1 MAIEPLAIDKTV
13 RRDINGTRQTL
24 RICAARAGLPP
35 LLIVQA
41 GPAFPLLHEVR
52 KFQRL
57 LNFERDF
64 LVAYWEQ
71 RGCGDVPGSDAT
83 NCSLQQQVD
92 DLRAVLRWLYGETNQ
107 RIVVLGISIGA
118 TFALQAAEH
127 AQDQV
132 KAIVAISPDSQTVT
146 SDAAADAF
154 LRDQAL
160 RAGSRGLS
168 RRLLKLEPPPY
179 TDAAAFARRT
189 RLLADLGTI
198 EWGKTFGALARE
210 MLFAMARAYA
220 VTGTLRA
227 LRNMNLVQRKLLPE
241 IASMDLFAKPPRV
254 AVPVHFV
261 FGDQDVLNPASLV
274 RDFPALIAAPSST
287 VARLPNAGHMAHFDQ
302 PAIVRSI
309 AVNA

>member
-1 MAIEPLAIDKTV
+1 MTIEPLAIDKTV
-13 RRDINGTRQTL
+13 RLDINGTRQ
-24 RICAARAGLPP
+24 RVRVCAARAGLPP

-41 GPAFPLLHEVR
+41 GPAWPLLHEVR

-57 LNFERDF
+57 LNFENDF
-64 LVAYWEQ
+64 LTVYWEQ
-71 RGCGDVPGSDAT
+71 RGCGDVPGTDAT

-92 DLRAVLRWLYGETNQ
+92 DLRAVLRWLYSETSQ
-107 RIVVLGISIGA
+107 RIVMLGISIGG

-127 AQDQV
+127 ARDQV
-132 KAIVAISPDSQTVT
+132 KAIVAISPDSQTTT
-146 SDAAADAF
+146 SDTAADAF
-154 LRDQAL
+154 LREQGL
-160 RAGSRGLS
+160 RAASRGVS

-179 TDAAAFARRT
+179 TDAASFARRA

-210 MLFAMARAYA
+210 MLVAMAGAYG
-220 VTGTLRA
+220 VIGTLRA
-227 LRNMNLVQRKLLPE
+227 LRNMDLVQRKLLPE

-261 FGDQDVLNPASLV
+261 YGEQDVLNPASIV